1 MLSKRLILWIAAI
14 CLSISVLMLYSEYRT
29 KNILQDFFNK
39 DLLEIINKI
48 TIWKLTMVPIKALH
62 SQS

>member
-14 CLSISVLMLYSEYRT
+14 CLSISVLMLYSGYRT
-29 KNILQDFFNK
+29 NILQDFFNK